1 MDGYQTYQIYQ
12 SLKLHFTSD
21 YDAIKYNFKTAV
33 RKDTFERRRDRY
45 FFEKLSRRFDKE
57 KLIHYFT
64 SNLIQNPNI
73 WIGDMSDKI
82 YNDYVSRY
90 DKLTYMLSQ
99 DMKLMSDKGYSFDQL
114 CTTSDNNSLNFFLE
128 SIRSDEIQI
137 ESVVLVDI
145 MVNFLNRLKRD
156 LNDPL
161 GINKD
166 LIDLLL
172 KYKLIMLQSPLPL
185 AKLKEK
191 LLNTFTNS
199 PTYSSIDSV
208 VN

>member
-114 CTTSDNNSLNFFLE
+114 CTTSDNNTSNVFLE
-128 SIRSDEIQI
+128 SLRADEIHL

-145 MVNFLNRLKRD
+145 MVNFLKRLKSD
-156 LNDPL
+156 LSDPL

-191 LLNTFTNS
+191 LLNTFTKS
-199 PTYSSIDSV
+199 STYSSIDSV

>member
-21 YDAIKYNFKTAV
+21 YDAVKYNYRTAV
-33 RKDTFERRRDRY
+33 KRDTFERRRDRY
-45 FFEKLSRRFDKE
+45 FFEKLSRRFNKE

-64 SNLIQNPNI
+64 SNLIQNPSV
-73 WIGDMSDKI
+73 WIGDMSDEI
-82 YNDYVSRY
+82 YNDYIARY

-99 DMKLMSDKGYSFDQL
+99 DMNLMSDKGYSFDQL
-114 CTTSDNNSLNFFLE
+114 CTTSDNNSSNLFLE
-128 SIRSDEIQI
+128 SLRADEIQL

-145 MVNFLNRLKRD
+145 MVNFLNRLKSD
-156 LNDPL
+156 LSDPL

-172 KYKLIMLQSPLPL
+172 KYKLIMLQSPLPHS
-185 AKLKEK
+185 KLKEK
-191 LLNTFTNS
+191 VLNTFTNK
-199 PTYSSIDSV
+199 
-208 VN
+208 

>member
-21 YDAIKYNFKTAV
+21 YDAVKYNYRTAV
-33 RKDTFERRRDRY
+33 KRDTFERRRDRY
-45 FFEKLSRRFDKE
+45 FFEKLSRRFNKE

-64 SNLIQNPNI
+64 SNLIQNPSV
-73 WIGDMSDKI
+73 WIGDMTDEI
-82 YNDYVSRY
+82 YNDYIARY

-99 DMKLMSDKGYSFDQL
+99 DMNLMSDKGYSFDQL
-114 CTTSDNNSLNFFLE
+114 CTTSDDNTTNVFLE
-128 SIRSDEIQI
+128 SLRTDEIHL

-145 MVNFLNRLKRD
+145 MVNFLNRLKSD
-156 LNDPL
+156 LSDPL

-172 KYKLIMLQSPLPL
+172 KYKLIMLQSPLPHN
-185 AKLKEK
+185 KLKEK
-191 LLNTFTNS
+191 VLNTFTNK
-199 PTYSSIDSV
+199 
-208 VN
+208 

>member
-21 YDAIKYNFKTAV
+21 YDAVKYNYRTAV
-33 RKDTFERRRDRY
+33 KRDTFERRRDRY
-45 FFEKLSRRFDKE
+45 FFEKLSRRFTKE

-64 SNLIQNPNI
+64 SNLIQNPSV

-82 YNDYVSRY
+82 YSDYVARY

-99 DMKLMSDKGYSFDQL
+99 DMKFMSEKWYSFNQL
-114 CTTSDNNSLNFFLE
+114 CITSDNNTTNPLLE
-128 SIRSDEIQI
+128 SLRTDEIQI

-145 MVNFLNRLKRD
+145 MVNFLGRLKSD
-156 LNDPL
+156 LSDPL

-172 KYKLIMLQSPLPL
+172 KYKSIMTQNLQNPLPR

-191 LLNTFTNS
+191 LLNTFTN
-199 PTYSSIDSV
+199 
-208 VN
+208 

>member
-21 YDAIKYNFKTAV
+21 YDAVKYNYRTAV
-33 RKDTFERRRDRY
+33 KRDTFERRRDRY
-45 FFEKLSRRFDKE
+45 FFEKLSRRFNKE

-64 SNLIQNPNI
+64 SNLIQNPSV
-73 WIGDMSDKI
+73 WIGDMSDEI
-82 YNDYVSRY
+82 YNAYIARY

-99 DMKLMSDKGYSFDQL
+99 DMNLMSDKEYSFDQL
-114 CTTSDNNSLNFFLE
+114 CTTSDDNTTNVFLE
-128 SIRSDEIQI
+128 SLRSGEIHL

-145 MVNFLNRLKRD
+145 MVNFLNRLKSD
-156 LNDPL
+156 LSDPL

-172 KYKLIMLQSPLPL
+172 KYKLIMLQSPLPHN
-185 AKLKEK
+185 KLKEK
-191 LLNTFTNS
+191 VLNTFTNK
-199 PTYSSIDSV
+199 
-208 VN
+208 

>member
-21 YDAIKYNFKTAV
+21 YDAVKYNYRTAV
-33 RKDTFERRRDRY
+33 KRDTFERRRDRY

-64 SNLIQNPNI
+64 SNLIQNPNV
-73 WIGDMSDKI
+73 WIGDMSDEI
-82 YNDYVSRY
+82 YNAYIARY

-99 DMKLMSDKGYSFDQL
+99 DMNLMSDKEYSFDQL
-114 CTTSDNNSLNFFLE
+114 CTTSDDNTTNVFLE
-128 SIRSDEIQI
+128 SLRTDEIHL

-145 MVNFLNRLKRD
+145 MVNFLNRLKSD
-156 LNDPL
+156 LSDPL

-172 KYKLIMLQSPLPL
+172 KYKLIMLQSPLPHN
-185 AKLKEK
+185 KLKEK
-191 LLNTFTNS
+191 VLNTFTNK
-199 PTYSSIDSV
+199 
-208 VN
+208 

>member
-1 MDGYQTYQIYQ
+1 MTGYQTYQIYQ

-21 YDAIKYNFKTAV
+21 YDAVKYNFKTAV
-33 RKDTFERRRDRY
+33 RQDTFERRRDRY
-45 FFEKLSRRFDKE
+45 FFEKLSRRFTKE

-64 SNLIQNPNI
+64 SNLIQNTSV

-82 YNDYVSRY
+82 YSDYVARY

-99 DMKLMSDKGYSFDQL
+99 DMKLMSEKGYSFNQL
-114 CTTSDNNSLNFFLE
+114 CTTSDNNTTNPLLE
-128 SIRSDEIQI
+128 SLRTDEIQI

-145 MVNFLNRLKRD
+145 MVNFLSRLKSD
-156 LNDPL
+156 LSDPL

-172 KYKLIMLQSPLPL
+172 KYRSIVLLSPLPHS
-185 AKLKEK
+185 KLKEK
-191 LLNTFTNS
+191 VLNTFTNK
-199 PTYSSIDSV
+199 
-208 VN
+208 

>member
-21 YDAIKYNFKTAV
+21 YDAVKYNYRTAV
-33 RKDTFERRRDRY
+33 KRDTFERRRDRY
-45 FFEKLSRRFDKE
+45 FFEKLSRRFNKE

-64 SNLIQNPNI
+64 SNLIQNPSV
-73 WIGDMSDKI
+73 WIGDMSDEI
-82 YNDYVSRY
+82 YNDYIARY

-99 DMKLMSDKGYSFDQL
+99 DMNLMSDKGYSFDQL
-114 CTTSDNNSLNFFLE
+114 CTTSDNNSSNLFLE
-128 SIRSDEIQI
+128 SLRADEIQL

-145 MVNFLNRLKRD
+145 MVNFLNRLKSD
-156 LNDPL
+156 LSDPL

-172 KYKLIMLQSPLPL
+172 KYKLIMLQSPLPHN
-185 AKLKEK
+185 KLKEK
-191 LLNTFTNS
+191 VLNTFTNK
-199 PTYSSIDSV
+199 
-208 VN
+208 

>member
-21 YDAIKYNFKTAV
+21 YDAVKYNYRTAV
-33 RKDTFERRRDRY
+33 KRDTFERRRDRY
-45 FFEKLSRRFDKE
+45 FFEKLSRRFNKE

-64 SNLIQNPNI
+64 SNLIQNPSV
-73 WIGDMSDKI
+73 WIGDMTDEI
-82 YNDYVSRY
+82 YNAYIARY

-99 DMKLMSDKGYSFDQL
+99 DMNLMSDKGYSFDQL
-114 CTTSDNNSLNFFLE
+114 CTTSDDNTTNVFLE
-128 SIRSDEIQI
+128 SLRTDEIHL

-145 MVNFLNRLKRD
+145 MVNFLNRLKSD
-156 LNDPL
+156 LSDPL

-172 KYKLIMLQSPLPL
+172 KYKLIMLQSPLPHN
-185 AKLKEK
+185 KLKEK
-191 LLNTFTNS
+191 VLNTFTNK
-199 PTYSSIDSV
+199 
-208 VN
+208 

>member
-191 LLNTFTNS
+191 LLNTFTKS
-199 PTYSSIDSV
+199 STYSSIDSV